1 MNKSTIKKLVAALV
15 VLSLFT
21 LANLYYSEVKLSA
34 LLTKV
39 EMTEQI
45 AENTNSAYRINA
57 TQGVNGGCIRLGVI
71 GREYCGINEWDKL
84 VSEVIRPQIIE
95 GKDELQSE
103 RYFLEKI
110 SLWPFGGEFEEAKA
124 AYVKHIDSW
133 IDFYERT
140 GSCKTY
146 DCLISRWNQPSD
158 INSTF
163 LISSRLFREVIPMFD
178 FRDAKGRIEEVFKS

>member
-1 MNKSTIKKLVAALV
+1 MIKKLVAALV
-15 VLSLFT
+15 ALSILAF
-21 LANLYYSEVKLSA
+21 ANLYYSEVRLAA

-39 EMTEQI
+39 EITEQI
-45 AENTNSAYRINA
+45 AEKTNSAYRINA

-71 GREYCGINEWDKL
+71 GREYCGITEWDKL

-95 GKDELQSE
+95 GKDKLQSE
-103 RYFLEKI
+103 LYFLEKI

-124 AYVKHIDSW
+124 EYVKHIDSW

-146 DCLISRWNQPSD
+146 ECLISRWNQPSD

-163 LISSRLFREVIPMFD
+163 LISGRLFREAVPIFD
-178 FRDAKGRIEEVFKS
+178 FRNSKARIEEVFKS